1 MFLITSEML
10 DECIEE
16 LSEILGSLYAGGEK
30 LKEEVYEGV

>member
-16 LSEILGSLYAGGEK
+16 LSEILGSLYAGGET
-30 LKEEVYEGV
+30 LRE